1 MGTLLEIG
9 RHALEGVEVLF
20 AFAATAAIGAG
31 MIWGRH
37 VDAGAQDR
45 PPEAAELK

>member
-20 AFAATAAIGAG
+20 AFATVAALGAG
-31 MIWGRH
+31 MLFSRH
-37 VDAGAQDR
+37 GDQGDGD
-45 PPEAAELK
+45 EAAPHHG

>member
-20 AFAATAAIGAG
+20 AFATVAALGAG
-31 MIWGRH
+31 MVFSHHRDLG
-37 VDAGAQDR
+37 DD
-45 PPEAAELK
+45 EAAAHHG

>member
-20 AFAATAAIGAG
+20 AFATMGALAAG
-31 MIWGRH
+31 MVFSHHRDLADD
-37 VDAGAQDR
+37 DAPAPRQI
-45 PPEAAELK
+45 

>member
-20 AFAATAAIGAG
+20 ALATVAALGAG
-31 MIWGRH
+31 MVFSHHRDPARG
-37 VDAGAQDR
+37 DE
-45 PPEAAELK
+45 PAAAPQR

>member
-20 AFAATAAIGAG
+20 AFATVAALGAG
-31 MIWGRH
+31 MVFSHHRDLH
-37 VDAGAQDR
+37 DD
-45 PPEAAELK
+45 EAATHHG

>member
-20 AFAATAAIGAG
+20 AFATVAALGAG
-31 MIWGRH
+31 MVFSRH
-37 VDAGAQDR
+37 QELTEGD
-45 PPEAAELK
+45 EAPARHG

>member
-20 AFAATAAIGAG
+20 AFATVAALGAG
-31 MIWGRH
+31 MVFSHHRDLGES
-37 VDAGAQDR
+37 D
-45 PPEAAELK
+45 ETAAHHG